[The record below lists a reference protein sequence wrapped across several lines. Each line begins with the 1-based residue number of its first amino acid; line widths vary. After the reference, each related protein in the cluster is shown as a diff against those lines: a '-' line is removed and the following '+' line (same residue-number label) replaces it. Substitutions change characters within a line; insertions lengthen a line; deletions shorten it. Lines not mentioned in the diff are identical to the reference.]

1 MTGRVV
7 FRDAEGR
14 ELTEEELAG
23 VTGQVGWELVGSDEV
38 PSQARLLHQEGREA
52 GERGDYAAA
61 LALLEQAQVLA
72 PGWPHPSYDAA
83 FTVLLQGDAV
93 RAEELYAEVDRL
105 APRGFFTCKTTLDML
120 RRELRGE
127 LFDGF
132 SQAFLQLEW
141 LEDPEQRRGL
151 LQGIVQRFPGFPPA
165 WKELAA
171 LLTDPDEQLAALERG
186 LAGDPDG
193 ETRGMLLVNKA
204 LLLQHSDLG
213 AAVAVLGELALDPES
228 TLGAETMAKIVLARL
243 TGQS

>member
-1 MTGRVV
+1 MAGRVV

-14 ELTEEELAG
+14 ELTEEDLAG
-23 VTGQVGWELVGSDEV
+23 VTGQVGWELVGGEEV
-38 PSQARLLHQEGREA
+38 PAQARLLHRRGREA
-52 GERGDYAAA
+52 GERGEYEEA
-61 LALLEQAQVLA
+61 LGLLGQAQALA

-93 RAEELYAEVDRL
+93 GAEKLYAEVDRI
-105 APRGFFTCKTTLDML
+105 APRGFFTCKTTLDTL

-141 LEDPEQRRGL
+141 LEDPAQKREL
-151 LQGIVQRFPGFPPA
+151 LQGIVRRFPDFPPA

-171 LLTDPDEQLAALERG
+171 LLTDPDEQLTALERG
-186 LAGDPDG
+186 LAGEPDG

-204 LLLQHSDLG
+204 LLLQHTDPA
-213 AAVAVLGELALDPES
+213 AAVAVLGSLALDPES
-228 TLGAETMAKIVLARL
+228 TLGAETMAKIVLAQL
-243 TGQS
+243 TGQG